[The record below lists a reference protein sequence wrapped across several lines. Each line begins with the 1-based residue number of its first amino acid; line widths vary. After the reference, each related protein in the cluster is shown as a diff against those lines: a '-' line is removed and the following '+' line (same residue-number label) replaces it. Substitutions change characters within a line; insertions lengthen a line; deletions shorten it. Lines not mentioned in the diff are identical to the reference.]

1 MNSSCSSRWWPVL
14 CILAPWGLACDDG
27 ATPAAD
33 ADVSTETE
41 AGADADADAGADG
54 DDESGADAD
63 ADADAGPIPPDPSRD
78 IRHTALAVD
87 LATRE
92 ATASI
97 ALAPAA
103 STSASFEVGALE
115 IREVRGADG
124 PLPYA
129 VEGARLDVLL
139 GDTVDLVVSYSFPER
154 PGTFDGWMR
163 SGSTLVWPYWCGN
176 LFPCHSDPSD
186 GLTFDLAV
194 ADPGD
199 GLVAVHPDAI
209 PTDAPSYQLAW
220 AVGDYGY
227 TSLGTT
233 SAGTEL
239 GMWTLPGGEAAAAA
253 GTEGL
258 VDAFEWYERTLG
270 PYAFGDRAGPVAVD
284 WPPGAIGG
292 MEHHP
297 FWHVDVLAMSLP
309 LVHVHEAAHGWFG
322 DAVRLACWED
332 LVLSE
337 GTATYL
343 AARASG
349 QAIGS
354 EAEAA
359 AWAEYDRRLDAVFR
373 SGDRVVLPAGCG
385 EVDVLDDG
393 LFSDAVYVKGAFFF
407 RAVADA
413 IGADELDRAL
423 RVFFS
428 GHVGEAARMDDLLDA
443 ILAETGFDPGPLAD
457 AWLRNVGRP

>member
-1 MNSSCSSRWWPVL
+1 MNSPSGSRWWPVL
-14 CILAPWGLACDDG
+14 CILASRGLACDDG

-33 ADVSTETE
+33 ADVSAEAEAE
-41 AGADADADAGADG
+41 AGADADADADADA
-54 DDESGADAD
+54 GADAD
-63 ADADAGPIPPDPSRD
+63 ADADGGPIPPDPSRD

-97 ALAPAA
+97 ELAPAESA
-103 STSASFEVGALE
+103 SASFEVGALD
-115 IREVRGADG
+115 IHEVRGPDG

-129 VEGARLDVLL
+129 LVDAHLDVLL
-139 GDTVDLVVSYSFPER
+139 GDVLDLVVAYSFPER

-163 SGSTLVWPYWCGN
+163 NGSTLIWPYYCGN

-194 ADPGD
+194 ANPGE
-199 GLVAVHPDAI
+199 GLVAVYPETI
-209 PTDAPSYQLAW
+209 PTDAPSYQVAW
-220 AVGDYGY
+220 AVGDYAY
-227 TSLGTT
+227 ESLGTT
-233 SAGTEL
+233 PAGTEV
-239 GMWTLPGGEAAAAA
+239 GVWTLPGGETAAAT
-253 GTEGL
+253 GTADL
-258 VDAFEWYERTLG
+258 VAVFDWYERTLG
-270 PYAFGDRAGPVAVD
+270 PYAFGARAGAVAVD

-297 FWHVDVLAMSLP
+297 YWHVDVLAMAMP
-309 LVHVHEAAHGWFG
+309 LVHVHEAAHGWYG
-322 DAVRLACWED
+322 DGVRIACWED

-343 AARASG
+343 AARAAG
-349 QAIGS
+349 QAIGP

-359 AWAEYDRRLDAVFR
+359 AWAEYDGRLDAVFR
-373 SGDRVVLPAGCG
+373 SGDIVVLPDGCG
-385 EVDVLDDG
+385 EVDVLADG

-413 IGADELDRAL
+413 IGADELDHVL

-428 GHVGEAARMDDLLDA
+428 GHVGEAARMNDLLDA
-443 ILAETGFDPGPLAD
+443 IRTETGFDPTALAD
-457 AWLRNVGRP
+457 DWLRSLGRP